1 MNTSMKALQWHGP
14 RDIRLTRIAMPS
26 PGHDDVLIEVAY
38 CGICGSDLHEYD
50 NGPHA
55 IPIVTPHVLSGRI
68 APLTL
73 GHEFCGTV
81 REVGANVR
89 GLSVGERVGVE
100 PEYRCSRCRY
110 CQIGDY
116 NLCNSMGFAGLMGDG
131 GMAEYVVTPAY
142 MLHRLPDSVPFVQ
155 AAVLEPAAVALHAL
169 RRSALRINGT
179 CAVFGLGP
187 IGILLVMMARL
198 QGASSIVAVDVS
210 PERLAAAARLGAT
223 DVIDARSVSAG
234 EIASMVRAMTGG
246 GVDVSFEAAGLQETF
261 EGALQSLRKGD
272 ETLMV
277 GLMQRAGFDAFRV
290 VNDELSIRSSVGYR
304 HVYPDLIR
312 LVEAGAIDLSAIV
325 TKTVSLER
333 AVVDGFDVLTRDKRQ
348 IKVLVVPSGAEWRKR
363 MGA

>member
-1 MNTSMKALQWHGP
+1 MSPSMKALQWHGP
-14 RDIRLTRIAMPS
+14 RDIRLTRIPMPS
-26 PGHDDVLIEVAY
+26 PGPDDVLIEVAY
-38 CGICGSDLHEYD
+38 CGICGSDLHEYE

-55 IPIVTPHVLSGRI
+55 IPVGTPHVLSGRT

-81 REVGANVR
+81 IEAGANVR
-89 GLSVGERVGVE
+89 GLCAGERVGVE

-116 NLCNSMGFAGLMGDG
+116 NLCDSMGFAGLMGDG

-142 MLHRLPDSVPFVQ
+142 MVHRLPDGVSFVQ

-169 RRSALRINGT
+169 RRSALRIGGT

-187 IGILLVMMARL
+187 IGILLVMLARL

-210 PERLAAAARLGAT
+210 PERLAAAAGLGAT
-223 DVIDARSVSAG
+223 EVIDARGVSGG
-234 EIASMVRAMTGG
+234 EIASTVRAMTGG
-246 GVDVSFEAAGLQETF
+246 GVDVSFEAAGLQTTF
-261 EGALQSLRKGD
+261 EGALQSLRKGG
-272 ETLMV
+272 ETVMV
-277 GLMQRAGFDAFRV
+277 GLMQRAGFDAFRA
-290 VNDELSIRSSVGYR
+290 VNGELSIRSSVGYR

-312 LVEAGAIDLSAIV
+312 LVEAGAIDLSLIV

-333 AVVDGFDVLTRDKRQ
+333 AVVDGFDELMRDKQQ
-348 IKVLVVPSGAEWRKR
+348 IKILVAPGGAEGPRLV
-363 MGA
+363 GT